1 MNHAIKNIIYYLD
14 NIIDILNDKLNYLKN
29 IVFNRSCLKR
39 IYEKE
44 HEDEN

>member
-29 IVFNRSCLKR
+29 IVFKRSCLMR

>member
-29 IVFNRSCLKR
+29 IVFTRSCSMR

>member
-29 IVFNRSCLKR
+29 IVFNRRCLIR
-39 IYEKE
+39 IYKKE
-44 HEDEN
+44 HEGEN

>member
-29 IVFNRSCLKR
+29 IVFNSSFLMR